1 MRRCAADDFRPM
13 GVNAFEALGKIAKAP
28 FPEGSGLTK

>member
-13 GVNAFEALGKIAKAP
+13 GVNAFEALGKIAKDP
-28 FPEGSGLTK
+28 FPEGGRLTK